1 MAQAMIQNTAGG
13 QSGDPEATAGSLAM
27 IDHEVRTAVLVPVG
41 VASAAELNQR
51 RGPASLLYRSVGK
64 RLLDLAVTSTVLVVV
79 APILA
84 TVWLGLRT
92 TLGPR
97 VVLRQDRVG
106 KNGDTFRLIK
116 FRTMRGCRRNT
127 EDSCSFVGADRRLT
141 HKSCDDPRHTKLGR
155 VVRKFSLDELP
166 QLINILR
173 GDMSL
178 VGPRPELAS
187 VATTEF
193 LNHPRHRV
201 RPGLTGPF
209 QVSDL
214 RGSGDLNS
222 GLHLDTSYVEN
233 LGLRGDL
240 RYLAQTSGALRQ
252 GTGS

>member
-1 MAQAMIQNTAGG
+1 MIHNTAET
-13 QSGDPEATAGSLAM
+13 QSGDSEPSSVSLAM
-27 IDHEVRTAVLVPVG
+27 IDPEVRTTVLAPVG
-41 VASAAELNQR
+41 TVSAAELGER
-51 RGPASLLYRSVGK
+51 LRPASLLYRSVGK
-64 RLLDLAVTSTVLVVV
+64 RLLDLAVTSTVLVFV

-84 TVWLGLRT
+84 TVWLGLRM

-166 QLINILR
+166 QLVNILR

-187 VATTEF
+187 VATAEF
-193 LNHPRHRV
+193 LSHPRHRV